1 MKISRITLLPLGL
14 FCTVVWAQPPLCL
27 APPTLP
33 LSSQSLPGDSDIRVK
48 ARNAQ
53 IQQDKLAQFS
63 GRVEIQSKQGIIQA
77 QQALI
82 DKTARQLKASGDIA
96 FTDNQIHITSDNMG
110 LDLAS
115 GSLSLENTEYQMLG
129 FVGRGQAQH
138 IDISNQTGINLEGVS
153 FTTCPVGHEDW
164 LIKASSI
171 TLGPGEIWG
180 EARNTRFYLAGVP
193 VLYLPYFSFPV
204 SEQRQTGLL
213 FPTLS
218 SSDRI
223 GVSYEQPYYWNI
235 APNYDATV
243 SPRLM
248 SDRGLQLKTE
258 FRYLTESHNGQLDL
272 EYLHDDRRSD
282 LDEARY
288 FYRFVHQGE
297 LSENWQVSAEING
310 LSDDNYIV
318 DLGSDFYNRADT
330 HLNQNL
336 QLWYFSDN
344 LNFSAQIKD
353 FEIIGNHPNSY
364 RAIPELKLDYHQDLT
379 SLLEFRLN
387 SELAHFENGEQ
398 DSPSAT
404 RLHLAPTVSL
414 PLHNSWGEFVAE
426 GTLLQ
431 TFYRQSLPQGSNLK
445 ESVSR
450 TLGQGRIYGAVNFE
464 RQIEL
469 FGDQMT
475 QTLEPKM
482 QYLYTSYEDQQQIGR
497 YDTSRLLN
505 DYIGLFRG
513 QEFTGLDRISD
524 SNQLT
529 LGLTTRLLDDN
540 DTEQLRLSLGQ
551 IFYFGDTRL
560 SDNNRQEDRSALAA
574 ELDWRISSKWFV
586 RSQIQLSS
594 VNQRVERSNISLDY
608 KLADNKLI
616 QLNHRY
622 VRDIAGN
629 EIDQVGVTAS
639 WPLHQNW
646 HWVGRWYKDLSTH
659 RTIESFTGI
668 QYQSC
673 CWALQF
679 VAQRYLSNRFDALG
693 EQSNDEFESGIA
705 LQFVFKGF
713 GGKDSARSLLNEGL
727 FGYRHPYF
735 LNN

>member
-1 MKISRITLLPLGL
+1 MPLNESDRVVKDDNIS
-14 FCTVVWAQPPLCL
+14 
-27 APPTLP
+27 
-33 LSSQSLPGDSDIRVK
+33 VK
-48 ARNAQ
+48 AQEAR

-63 GRVEIQSKQGIIQA
+63 GKVEIHSKQGTIQA

-82 DKTARQLKASGDIA
+82 DKSARQLKASGDIA
-96 FTDNQIHITSDNMG
+96 FSDNQIYVTSDNMG

-115 GSLSLENTEYQMLG
+115 GSLSLENTQYQMLG
-129 FVGRGQAQH
+129 FVGRGQAEN
-138 IDISNQTGINLEGVS
+138 IAISNQTGIQLDGVS
-153 FTTCPVGHEDW
+153 FTTCPAGQEDW

-171 TLGPGEIWG
+171 SLAPGEIWG

-223 GVSYEQPYYWNI
+223 GVGYEQPYYWNI
-235 APNYDATV
+235 APNYDATLA
-243 SPRLM
+243 PRLM

-258 FRYLTESHNGQLDL
+258 FRYLSDEHQGQLNV

-282 LDEARY
+282 LDDARY
-288 FYRFVHQGE
+288 FYRFVHQGQ
-297 LSENWQVSAEING
+297 LTQSWQISAEVNG

-318 DLGSDFYNRADT
+318 DLGSEFYNRADT
-330 HLNQNL
+330 HLNQTL
-336 QLWYFSDN
+336 QLLYFSDD
-344 LNFSAQIKD
+344 LNFSAQIRD

-364 RAIPELKLDYHQDLT
+364 RAIPELRLDYHHDLGT
-379 SLLEFRLN
+379 LLDFRFD
-387 SELAHFENGEQ
+387 SELAHFENGDEN
-398 DSPSAT
+398 SPSAT
-404 RLHLAPTVSL
+404 RLHLAPTLSL
-414 PLHNSWGEFVAE
+414 PLHNSWGEFIAE

-431 TFYRQSLPQGSNLK
+431 TFYRQSLPDNSSLE

-450 TLGQGRIYGAVNFE
+450 TLGRGRLYGAVNFE

-482 QYLYTSYEDQQQIGR
+482 QYLYTSYEDQQHIGR

-505 DYIGLFRG
+505 DYVGLFRG

-529 LGLTTRLLDDN
+529 VGLTTRLLDDN
-540 DTEQLRLSLGQ
+540 ESEQLRLSLGQ
-551 IFYFGDTRL
+551 IFYFGDSRL
-560 SDNNRQEDRSALAA
+560 SDNEREEDRSALAA

-594 VNQRVERSNISLDY
+594 VNQRVERSNLSLDY
-608 KLADNKLI
+608 KLAEDKLV

-622 VRDIAGN
+622 VRDISGN

-639 WPLHQNW
+639 WPLSRQW
-646 HWVGRWYKDLSTH
+646 HWVGRWYKDLSSN

-693 EQSNDEFESGIA
+693 EQSGDEFESGIA
-705 LQFVFKGF
+705 LQFVFRGF